1 MDEAQEQTGRIGIV
15 SAHGNFKQMR
25 AEPSIETQRGCD
37 ESIEL
42 AFVLIV

>member
-1 MDEAQEQTGRIGIV
+1 MDEAQEQTGRIGTA
-15 SAHGNFKQMR
+15 SAHGSFKQMR
-25 AEPSIETQRGCD
+25 VEPSTETQRGCD

>member
-25 AEPSIETQRGCD
+25 AETQRGCD